1 MNIKKLISLFLSI
14 MMLLGVVAMPVMAD
28 ETGKAESDE
37 AKAAIAELAAELPQT
52 VAELKELGF
61 EYVCATYGV
70 DLYVIK
76 DKENENFGDVYFVY
90 SEQPGGEGKVLFNT
104 QKATETYYLPSEDS
118 ATYADDMKTYIDRY
132 KTTIF
137 QSPHEYIS
145 TTMKYVYEYNEGKNA
160 GQIMFIDELTGAA
173 AFLDK
178 ATGQIL
184 TTNPYDIGTSKANSE
199 TKGKLL
205 SQFVFDYVKG
215 QNGNTYNTFENAA
228 KNMQVSYDRIRGG
241 VRVEYTV
248 GRMETRILLPIL
260 IERTRFE
267 EEILAKFT
275 VANKAPT
282 TDMTPEQ
289 IEDQVERDIK
299 KLLAYYTLRDLDA
312 YKGSA
317 RDNVLIQYPIIEK
330 YDFYEF
336 NEQGSTRPKYQ
347 METLIKEYTDYTYE
361 DLQSDHLL
369 LEYQGNETN
378 PPLFKMAIEYYF
390 DEDGIKIRVP
400 AKSISYNKD
409 TFTITQLRIL
419 PYLGAGRHG
428 DTGYTF
434 YPDGSG
440 ALIRFEDIGTQTKV
454 ITGKVYGQDYGFYAT
469 SGQNKEVMRLPAFG
483 VKRDQNFTIV
493 EHSEEYTVQYT
504 DTREVDGEM
513 MDVTTNESFKL
524 NYGIDVTSQ
533 NGVFAPEESDYT
545 SVLIDSNLD
554 AEPANDLKQD
564 LFMAAIEKNNAE
576 KPDNLVALPE
586 NKNVDGRTA
595 YLAYM
600 TEGDSLVQ
608 ISTDHGGIT
617 HEYHSAYATVYPEL
631 ADTYALSSGDEWT
644 VDIERNYTGN
654 YTFRIFMLK
663 EDNAD
668 YVGMANALRAYLI
681 ATGELVENDIDDNQ
695 SIPLF
700 LENFGSIKTT
710 QKVVG
715 IPVTEN
721 TPLTT
726 FEQSKTMIDELI
738 ANDVTNINL
747 KLTGWYN
754 GGMEHTAPAKLK
766 VQKAIGGEKGLKN
779 LNSYAASIS
788 EDATLKANVEI
799 YPDLDFTYVMADKS
813 FDGFKD
819 KDDAVRTVDNK
830 IASHRVYN
838 ALYQGFVRDDL
849 LIINADRMLEFY
861 DKISDKYNGYGI
873 PGISVATLGSE
884 LSSDNGEDN
893 IMTREESKEA
903 ISALLSEL
911 EADGKKILVSGGNA
925 FTYKYADLITDLP
938 LDSSR
943 NIYASEAVPFLGMV
957 LHGCIEFTGTA
968 VNLDGDYNYSV
979 LKCVENG
986 ANPYFILSYSDD
998 EVDNTSELKNFPMFS
1013 KYYSIKYNIWKEDLI
1028 GTYKKLNAALKDIQ
1042 ACTIVDH
1049 ELIDDDIVRVEYSN
1063 GYTYILNYGA
1073 NNYQYEGVADIA
1085 SLDFV
1090 RVTDAGKDL
1099 VKIESFKLDDNAESA
1114 TYGDVLTSAVVLNKG
1129 TASSVYNGTAIEPSG
1144 SVVVKN

>member
-1 MNIKKLISLFLSI
+1 MNFNRIISLFLSV
-14 MMLLGVVAMPVMAD
+14 MMLLGMIVVPVFAD
-28 ETGKAESDE
+28 EGTDDIAAET
-37 AKAAIAELAAELPQT
+37 AINEMASELPQN
-52 VAELKELGF
+52 VAALKELGF
-61 EYVCATYGV
+61 EYICETYGV
-70 DLYVIK
+70 DLYAIR
-76 DKENENFGDVYFVY
+76 DKENENFGEVYFVY
-90 SEQPGGEGKVLFNT
+90 SEQPGGEGKVLFTN
-104 QKATETYYLPSEDS
+104 QKATFAYNRPDADS
-118 ATYADDMKTYIDRY
+118 ATYKDDMKSYIDGY

-145 TTMKYVYEYNEGKNA
+145 TTMKYVYEYNVGKNE

-184 TTNPYDIGTSKANSE
+184 TTNPYDIGTSKANTD
-199 TKGKLL
+199 TKNKLL

-215 QNGNTYNTFENAA
+215 QNGNTYTTFENAA
-228 KNMQVSYDRIRGG
+228 KNLQVSYDRIRGG

-289 IEDQVERDIK
+289 IEDQVERDRK

-317 RDNVLIQYPIIEK
+317 RDSVLIQYPIIEK

-336 NEQGSTRPKYQ
+336 NEQSSTRPKYQ

-390 DEDGIKIRVP
+390 DEDGLKIRVP
-400 AKSISYNKD
+400 AKSISYNRD
-409 TFTITQLRIL
+409 TFTITQLQIL
-419 PYLGAGRHG
+419 PYLGAGKQ
-428 DTGYTF
+428 DETGYTF

-440 ALIRFEDIGTQTKV
+440 ALVRFEDIGNTAKV

-469 SGQNKEVMRLPAFG
+469 SGQNKEVMRLPAYG

-493 EHSEEYTVQYT
+493 EHSEEYTIQYT
-504 DTREVDGEM
+504 DTREVDGEL

-533 NGVFAPEESDYT
+533 NGVYDPENSDYT

-554 AEPANDLKQD
+554 AEDANDLDLD
-564 LFMAAIEKNNAE
+564 LFKVALEKNNIE
-576 KPDNLVALPE
+576 KPENTVNLPE
-586 NKNVDGRTA
+586 NKGQDGRTA
-595 YLAYM
+595 FLAYM
-600 TEGDSLVQ
+600 TEGDSLVE
-608 ISTDHGGIT
+608 ISTAHGGIT
-617 HEYHSAYATVYPEL
+617 HEYNSAYVTVYPEVN
-631 ADTYALSSGDEWT
+631 DTYSLSSGDEWT
-644 VDIERNYTGN
+644 VAIDRNYTGN

-663 EDNAD
+663 EDKAD
-668 YVGMANALRAYLI
+668 YVGMANALRDYLI
-681 ATGELVENDIDDNQ
+681 ATGELIENDIDDNQ

-738 ANDVTNINL
+738 ENGVTNINL

-754 GGMEHTAPAKLK
+754 GGMEHTAPSSLK
-766 VQKAIGGEKGLKN
+766 VQKAIGGEKGLKS
-779 LNSYAASIS
+779 LNEYAMSIS
-788 EDATLKANVEI
+788 EDKTNGANVEI
-799 YPDLDFTYVMADKS
+799 YPDLDFTYVMKDAK
-813 FDGFKD
+813 FDGFSD
-819 KDDAVRTVDNK
+819 TDDAIRTVDNK

-838 ALYQGFVRDDL
+838 ALCQGFVRDDL
-849 LIINADRMLEFY
+849 LIINADRMVEFY
-861 DKISDKYNGYGI
+861 NKIREKYNGYGI
-873 PGISVATLGSE
+873 PGISVATLGSD
-884 LSSDNGEDN
+884 LSSDNSKEN

-903 ISALLSEL
+903 ISDLLSEL
-911 EADGKKILVSGGNA
+911 TVDGKKILVSGGNA

-943 NIYASEAVPFLGMV
+943 NIYTSEAVPFLGMV

-986 ANPYFILSYSDD
+986 ANPYFILSFSSD
-998 EVDNTSELKNFPMFS
+998 EVDNTSELKNFPQFS
-1013 KYYSIKYNIWKEDLI
+1013 KYYSVKYNIWKEDLI
-1028 GTYKKLNAALKDIQ
+1028 STYNKLNAALKDIQ

-1049 ELIDDDIVRVEYSN
+1049 ELVTDDIVRVEYSN

-1073 NNYQYEGVADIA
+1073 RTYNYEGVAEIA

-1090 RVTDAGKDL
+1090 RVTDAGDDL
-1099 VKIESFKLDDNAESA
+1099 VKIESFSVNDDSESENF
-1114 TYGDVLTSAVVLNKG
+1114 GEVLTKTVILNKG
-1129 TASSVYNGTAIEPSG
+1129 TVSKVYKGTTIEPSG
-1144 SVVVKN
+1144 SIVANN

>member
-14 MMLLGVVAMPVMAD
+14 MMLLGVVAVPVMAD
-28 ETGKAESDE
+28 EGNADEELAAE
-37 AKAAIAELAAELPQT
+37 AAIAELAATLPQS
-52 VAELKELGF
+52 VAALKEAGF
-61 EYVCATYGV
+61 EYICASYGV
-70 DLYVIK
+70 DLYAIK
-76 DKENENFGDVYFVY
+76 DKENENFGEIYFVY
-90 SEQPGGEGKVLFNT
+90 SEQPGGEGKVLFT
-104 QKATETYYLPSEDS
+104 SQKAEALYNLPKEDS
-118 ATYADDMKTYIDRY
+118 DTYADDMKTYLERY
-132 KTTIF
+132 KTVIY
-137 QSPHEYIS
+137 QSPHEYIAS
-145 TTMKYVYEYNEGKNA
+145 TMKYVYEYNEGKNE

-184 TTNPYDIGTSKANSE
+184 TTNPYDLGTSKANSE
-199 TKGKLL
+199 TKAKLL

-215 QNGNTYNTFENAA
+215 QNGNTYTTFENAA
-228 KNMQVSYDRIRGG
+228 KNMQVAYDRIRGG

-260 IERTRFE
+260 IERTKFE

-289 IEDQVERDIK
+289 IEDQVERDVK

-336 NEQGSTRPKYQ
+336 NEQSSTRPKYQ
-347 METLIKEYTDYTYE
+347 MEALIKEYTDYTYE
-361 DLQSDHLL
+361 DLQADHLL

-390 DEDGIKIRVP
+390 DEDGLKIRVP

-409 TFTITQLRIL
+409 TFTITQLQIL
-419 PYLGAGRHG
+419 PYLGAGKHG
-428 DTGYTF
+428 ETGYTF

-440 ALIRFEDIGTQTKV
+440 ALVRFEDIGTQTKV

-493 EHSEEYTVQYT
+493 DYSKEYTIQYT
-504 DTREVDGEM
+504 DTRDVDGEM
-513 MDVTTNESFKL
+513 MEVTTNESFKL

-533 NGVFAPEESDYT
+533 NGVYDPANSDYT

-554 AEPANDLKQD
+554 IEPANDLKMD
-564 LFMAAIEKNNAE
+564 LFLAAIEKNNAE
-576 KPDNLVALPE
+576 KPENLVTLPE
-586 NKNVDGRTA
+586 NKSQDGRTA
-595 YLAYM
+595 FLAYM

-608 ISTDHGGIT
+608 ISTSHGGIT
-617 HEYHSAYATVYPEL
+617 HEYHSAYVTVYPEL
-631 ADTYALSSGDEWT
+631 ADTYSLSSGDEWT
-644 VDIERNYTGN
+644 VDIDRNYTGN

-663 EDNAD
+663 EDSAD
-668 YVGMANALRAYLI
+668 YVGMANALRDYLI
-681 ATGELVENDIDDNQ
+681 ATGDLVENDIDDNQ

-726 FEQSKTMIDELI
+726 FEQSQTMIDELI
-738 ANDVTNINL
+738 ANGVTNINL

-754 GGMEHTAPAKLK
+754 GGMEHTAPSKLK

-779 LNSYAASIS
+779 LNSYAATVS
-788 EDATLKANVEI
+788 EDASLKANVEI
-799 YPDLDFTYVMADKS
+799 YPDLDFTYVMKDGS
-813 FDGFKD
+813 FDGFSD
-819 KDDAVRTVDNK
+819 KDDAIRTVDNK

-849 LIINADRMLEFY
+849 LIINADRMLKFY
-861 DKISDKYNGYGI
+861 DKIREKYNSYGI
-873 PGISVATLGSE
+873 TGISVASLGSE
-884 LSSDNGEDN
+884 LSSDNGEEN
-893 IMTREESKEA
+893 IMTREESKKA
-903 ISALLSEL
+903 ISTLLSEL
-911 EADGKKILVSGGNA
+911 SADEKKILVSGGNA

-943 NIYASEAVPFLGMV
+943 NIYTSEAVPFLGMV

-986 ANPYFILSYSDD
+986 ANPYFILSYSSDD
-998 EVDNTSELKNFPMFS
+998 VDNTSELKNFPMFS

-1028 GTYKKLNAALKDIQ
+1028 STYNKLNAALKDIQ

-1049 ELIDDDIVRVEYSN
+1049 EVVAENIVRVEYSN
-1063 GYTYILNYGA
+1063 GYTYILNYGSDV
-1073 NNYQYEGVADIA
+1073 YKYEDVAEIE

-1090 RVTDAGKDL
+1090 RVTDAGNDL
-1099 VKIESFKLDDNAESA
+1099 VKIESFKVDENAESA
-1114 TYGDVLTSAVVLNKG
+1114 TYGDVLINTVVLNKG
-1129 TASSVYNGTAIEPSG
+1129 TVSRVYQGTTIEPSG